1 MIVKRMSCHQLNPRL
16 VGSVISDTIT
26 CRVDLRIFMKMV
38 MIGESNDFTHSNKQ
52 DNIVGVDVDVDVD
65 DLLKLVRICEGCR

>member
-1 MIVKRMSCHQLNPRL
+1 
-16 VGSVISDTIT
+16 
-26 CRVDLRIFMKMV
+26 MKMV

-52 DNIVGVDVDVDVD
+52 DNIGGVDVDVDVD